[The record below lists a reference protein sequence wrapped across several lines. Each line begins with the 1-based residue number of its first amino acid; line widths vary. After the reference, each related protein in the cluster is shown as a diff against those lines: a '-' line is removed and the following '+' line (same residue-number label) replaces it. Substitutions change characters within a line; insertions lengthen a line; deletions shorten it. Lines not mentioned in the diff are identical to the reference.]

1 MLLFCCNSII
11 SSYRLYLNCASCCL
25 CIDRDTFRNCLFYFE
40 RYTKIN
46 NLFRKKNNKGVQKEY
61 TKKYFNVIVIL
72 IHLSMLSISISYNDP
87 SIIVTTM
94 HRREQTTYL
103 QFINKKKRKTKVT
116 YLRIYKMENCLDV
129 VGLDL

>member
-1 MLLFCCNSII
+1 M
-11 SSYRLYLNCASCCL
+11 
-25 CIDRDTFRNCLFYFE
+25 
-40 RYTKIN
+40 
-46 NLFRKKNNKGVQKEY
+46 KNNKGVQKEY